1 MLTRYRMAVVCQ
13 TVTEAV
19 AHAGGLLCDR
29 SLTGWDVRVFAT
41 RNDDGIDNDLA
52 LRILGAARAESLSE
66 EPAAD
71 TLLRAIAVSESL
83 YRDDPVVRRWV
94 DEAIGE
100 PLIEVL
106 AWDSRGKDMRHVSIP
121 VSRAAVVFVDHAR
134 AAVGCDTGPSASE
147 PYCQWRT
154 GRIRQPLPRP
164 NVLTTVNGG

>member
-1 MLTRYRMAVVCQ
+1 MALVCQ

-19 AHAGGLLCDR
+19 AQVGGLICDR

-41 RNDDGIDNDLA
+41 HDEGGTDNDLA
-52 LRILGAARAESLSE
+52 LRIIGASRAEDLSE

-71 TLLRAIAVSESL
+71 TLLRAVAVSESV

-94 DEAIGE
+94 DEAMGE

-106 AWDSRGKDMRHVSIP
+106 AWDSRGRDVRHVGIP
-121 VSRAAVVFVDHAR
+121 VSRAAVVFLDHAR
-134 AAVGCDTGPSASE
+134 AAVGCDTGSAASE
-147 PYCQWRT
+147 LYCQWRT